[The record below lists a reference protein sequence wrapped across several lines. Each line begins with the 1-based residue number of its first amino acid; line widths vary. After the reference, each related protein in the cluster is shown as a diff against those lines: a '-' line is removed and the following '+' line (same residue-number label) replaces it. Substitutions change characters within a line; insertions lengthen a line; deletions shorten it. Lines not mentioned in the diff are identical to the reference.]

1 MPTFLLKKYN
11 QAPNEH
17 IGQEAPQQTDQQKEE
32 DKEKIP
38 ESMTITVSGS
48 ISQIVATALNKVL
61 ENTEVRLEQTDSDD
75 QNANVKAIS
84 TENINEEPVD
94 TLRNIHD
101 NDFVFIHTKGFNTAQ
116 EEWFLTNVANKT
128 NKVVYT
134 LESFINHVKAHFKLA

>member
-11 QAPNEH
+11 QTPTEH
-17 IGQEAPQQTDQQKEE
+17 VNQEAPEQSEQQKEE

-61 ENTEVRLEQTDSDD
+61 KNTDVNVEQIESED
-75 QNANVKAIS
+75 QTADVKAIS

-101 NDFVFIHTKGFNTAQ
+101 NDFVFIHTNGFTTSQ
-116 EEWFLTNVANKT
+116 EEWFLTNMANKT

-134 LESFINHVKAHFKLA
+134 LESFIKHIKAHFKLA

>member
-17 IGQEAPQQTDQQKEE
+17 VGQEAPQQTDQQKEE

-61 ENTEVRLEQTDSDD
+61 ENTDVNVEQTETED
-75 QNANVKAIS
+75 QSADVKAIS